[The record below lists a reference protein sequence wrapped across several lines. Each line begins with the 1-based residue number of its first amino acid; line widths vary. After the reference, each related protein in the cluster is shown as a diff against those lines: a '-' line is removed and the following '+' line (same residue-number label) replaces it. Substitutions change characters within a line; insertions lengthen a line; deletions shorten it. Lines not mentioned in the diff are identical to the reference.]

1 MASKGYYYNKKET
14 TSSNSNNNNNSN
26 RNGQTATTTTP
37 ATAVS
42 NSSRLIS
49 LKTIKV
55 DVDKALTARTVG
67 YDFLNPSEDFI
78 GIVEC
83 ISDIRHIAKR
93 GEMKQDLD
101 VVDIKVIEAVETRE
115 REESLDAN
123 RKVTVTEQVHYE
135 NQYFSLVLTKAVLLS
150 KFKALQEQYKTL
162 VGKKVVIVGLG
173 KAEGKNYIDYYVDT
187 YENAVKEGVIVV
199 EAREEE
205 EV

>member
-1 MASKGYYYNKKET
+1 MMASKGYYYNKKET
-14 TSSNSNNNNNSN
+14 ASSNNNNNNNNSN
-26 RNGQTATTTTP
+26 RNVQPTTTTP

-42 NSSRLIS
+42 NNSSRLIS

-55 DVDKALTARTVG
+55 DVDKALTARAVG

-101 VVDIKVIEAVETRE
+101 VVDVKIIEAVETRE

-162 VGKKVVIVGLG
+162 VGKKVVIIGLG

-199 EAREEE
+199 EEATK
-205 EV
+205 V